1 MTLVVL
7 ALLQFPSLKKKFDFK
22 AHDGEIEDL
31 DLSPG
36 NKVKYSL
43 SASFHSH
50 YLSVINDGPVVLQ
63 HLVTVARGFSCSIWV
78 GNQWALGLKWTE
90 TKPDIPDKTYRYL
103 ACR

>member
-1 MTLVVL
+1 MGFFL

-31 DLSPG
+31 DMSPG
-36 NKVKYSL
+36 NKVKWSL
-43 SASFHSH
+43 PASLKSR
-50 YLSVINDGPVVLQ
+50 YLHLINDVPVVSQ

-78 GNQWALGLKWTE
+78 GNQLALGLKWTE
-90 TKPDIPDKTYRYL
+90 TKPEIPDKTYRYL